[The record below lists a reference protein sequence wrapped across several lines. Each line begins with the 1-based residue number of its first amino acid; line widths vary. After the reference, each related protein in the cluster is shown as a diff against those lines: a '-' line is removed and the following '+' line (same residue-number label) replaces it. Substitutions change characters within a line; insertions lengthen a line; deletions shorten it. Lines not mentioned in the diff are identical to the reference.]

1 MPFRGIYEEISRQKY
16 AFVFLTKKL
25 TLILTKYTSKFVMF
39 KKKDNGKENL
49 YGNLHCGKNVRIQI
63 IFWSLFSRI
72 RIEYGHLQSKSQ
84 SSVLIW
90 ENRKTSKN

>member
-63 IFWSLFSRI
+63 ISGLYFPAFELNTGIYKVNLS
-72 RIEYGHLQSKSQ
+72 LQS
-84 SSVLIW
+84 
-90 ENRKTSKN
+90 